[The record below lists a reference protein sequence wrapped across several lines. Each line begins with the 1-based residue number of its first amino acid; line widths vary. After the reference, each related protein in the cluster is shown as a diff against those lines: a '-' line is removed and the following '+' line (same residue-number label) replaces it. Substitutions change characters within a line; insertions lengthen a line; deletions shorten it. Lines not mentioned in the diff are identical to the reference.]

1 MVLVKLKNH
10 QHFQF
15 WQEFKMIL
23 RNTVLEC
30 MALNIF
36 GYGSDDD
43 NDDNDNDNDNDD
55 GVEIATS
62 ELTESEILKD
72 TITAV
77 SGGLGMSA
85 FTLCNSDDFDNIP
98 QDPSVFGHGASLN
111 TIRDVVAYKIQLN
124 HKRSY
129 R

>member
-1 MVLVKLKNH
+1 M
-10 QHFQF
+10 
-15 WQEFKMIL
+15 
-23 RNTVLEC
+23 
-30 MALNIF
+30 
-36 GYGSDDD
+36 
-43 NDDNDNDNDNDD
+43 
-55 GVEIATS
+55 EIATS